1 MPETTQ
7 PVETGINP
15 ETDYTSVPEDTSVP
29 NQKRFKLPHLSRLQW
44 AGVITGSLFV
54 LLFTIAGVLG
64 FHTYSVISQ
73 IRAQG
78 TTAEATA
85 RTAYDSFK
93 AQNLPE
99 VQNQLA
105 SLDEQLGSIEM
116 TYRKLGYYRYVPL
129 AARYYDDGSHGIA
142 AAKAGLTAAKKSV
155 DAIVPYADVLGF
167 AGEGSFEGGTAEDRL
182 KLVLETL
189 DKISPIL
196 DDISADLEVMQAEL
210 DEINPEHYPET
221 LQGREVR
228 SRIVQLQ
235 QVSQGAATA
244 LTDYRPVLEQLPAI
258 AGGRGERK
266 KYLVL
271 FQNDN
276 ELRPTGGFLTAYAV
290 ITVEDGKVSPEK
302 SDDIYELDKKFN
314 KRLEIPEK
322 LDKYLTTE
330 RYFNLRDMNIDPD
343 FKNTMDLFFSHYQE
357 VPGEPDNIDG
367 IIAVDTHV
375 LTRLLEILGPVEV
388 PGYGTFTAE
397 TDARCDCP
405 QIIYALSEIITK
417 PTPYIR
423 EDRKGILGPLMRSVL
438 TKSYGAP
445 KTVWPDLFASMFE
458 SIQGR
463 HVQMYFL
470 NEDAQQAAEAINAAG
485 RLQPVENSDSL
496 AIVNANL
503 GGAKS
508 NLFIQYEASQEVS
521 EPQDGFITK
530 TLEITYKNTRR
541 ADNCNLEAG
550 QLCLNSTLNDW
561 TRIYVPEGSELISA
575 NGFVEEPVVYEENG
589 FTVFDGDFTLEPLG
603 LAKLLIVYKVPYSD
617 AESYQLRVWKQGGI
631 ESFPFL
637 VDVTG
642 GQEQLTISKDT
653 VYSTPF

>member
-603 LAKLLIVYKVPYSD
+603 LAKLLIEYKVPYSD

>member
-7 PVETGINP
+7 PVETGDNP
-15 ETDYTSVPEDTSVP
+15 VTNHTLVPENTPVP
-29 NQKRFKLPHLSRLQW
+29 NQKRFSLPKLSKLQW
-44 AGVITGSLFV
+44 AGVITGSV
-54 LLFTIAGVLG
+54 ALLLLTVAGFLG
-64 FHTYSVISQ
+64 FHTYSVVSQ
-73 IRAQG
+73 IRVQG

-99 VQNQLA
+99 VQNQLN
-105 SLDEQLGSIEM
+105 SLDEQLGSIEV

-129 AARYYDDGSHGIA
+129 AARYYDDGSHGIL

-210 DEINPEHYPET
+210 NEINPEHYPET
-221 LQGREVR
+221 LRGREVR

-235 QVSQGAATA
+235 QVSEGAATA

-290 ITVEDGKVSPEK
+290 ITVEDGKVLPEK
-302 SDDIYELDKKFN
+302 SDDIYELDKKFTE
-314 KRLEIPEK
+314 RLEIPEK

-343 FKNTMDLFFSHYQE
+343 FKNSMDLFFSHYQE

-485 RLQPVENSDSL
+485 RLQPLENSDSL

-508 NLFIQYEASQEVS
+508 NLFIEYEATQEVS

-575 NGFVEEPVVYEENG
+575 NGFVEEPVVYDENG

-603 LAKLLIVYKVPYSD
+603 LAKLQLEYKVPYGD
-617 AESYQLRVWKQGGI
+617 TDTYHVRVWKQGGI

-637 VDVTG
+637 IDVTG
-642 GQEQLTISKDT
+642 GQEQLTIAKDT